1 MKIITRLIISFL
13 VLSSF
18 SLFFTPAISYA
29 ADAKKTVCDGIG
41 ASTGSGDCTEGNGR
55 SLSDILSFVI
65 NIFSWVV
72 GVVAVLF
79 AIIAGFK
86 YITSGGDASAVKSAK
101 DTLLYVIIGLVIV
114 VLSQVIVNF
123 VLDKTNSLDSN
134 ASSFLKMRLLKQSH
148 YDIK

>member
-1 MKIITRLIISFL
+1 MKIINRLVIGLVILSSLIIMF
-13 VLSSF
+13 V
-18 SLFFTPAISYA
+18 PNISYA
-29 ADAKKTVCDGIG
+29 AVAKNVVCDGIG
-41 ASTGSGDCTEGNGR
+41 LTAGDEGCTEGSGR
-55 SLSDILSFVI
+55 SLSSITAFII

-86 YITSGGDASAVKSAK
+86 YITSGGDPSAIKSAK

-114 VLSQVIVNF
+114 ALSQVIVNF
-123 VLDKTNSLDSN
+123 VLDKTNNLDGKP
-134 ASSFLKMRLLKQSH
+134 SSFLKMRLLKPSH